1 MLEPGWY
8 GAVAVDTGRT
18 VLFCPRL
25 PQEYAV
31 WMGRITPPEEYRAR
45 YQVDDVYYVDQV
57 SVVDRIYGFLQSTI
71 IYSNVC
77 IHQWNKKE
85 FA

>member
-8 GAVAVDTGRT
+8 GAVDVDSGRT

-31 WMGRITPPEEYRAR
+31 WMGRIVQPEEYRAR
-45 YQVDDVYYVDQV
+45 YQVDEVCFVDQV
-57 SVVDRIYGFLQSTI
+57 STASAR
-71 IYSNVC
+71 VC
-77 IHQWNKKE
+77 GSLNTR
-85 FA
+85 